1 MLSKETRMPRLI
13 QLGAGLVVAS
23 LLCSAPVL
31 AEGLSAPFPAVA
43 PKAPAVSCKD
53 EVPDPVVS
61 LAVTSIYDQSDASR
75 STIDEDQFDVYTED
89 MAGIRDF
96 LTYVTKAAS
105 DYVASK
111 GKKVDKA
118 ACAYA
123 FIDAWA
129 RGDALSDLDT
139 RQAALSSTRIVSGM
153 GMAFLAI
160 RPYVRAEG
168 LDRSAIEGWFAARA
182 AGFVDV
188 YDRSGERNSNRSNH
202 RYWGGFAVAVA
213 GVVTGER
220 ALLDW
225 GVESYK
231 IGVCQVDAHGAL
243 PLELMRA
250 KKARDYHLHAIAPLV
265 MIAEL
270 AEANGIDAYGLCDGA
285 MHRLIKFAL
294 TAVADPS
301 EIEALT
307 GIKQLKLPTDD
318 GVIRG
323 DRLAWVE
330 PYFKRFGG
338 SETDYGIKVNRPLF
352 SSNLGGRLTV
362 MVAARAG

>member
-1 MLSKETRMPRLI
+1 MAHLT
-13 QLGAGLVVAS
+13 QLAAALTLAGLLGSPALAAGLV
-23 LLCSAPVL
+23 
-31 AEGLSAPFPAVA
+31 APFPAVT
-43 PKAPAVSCKD
+43 PKAAAAACRD
-53 EVPDPVVS
+53 TVPDPVVS
-61 LAVTSIYDQSDASR
+61 LAVTSIYDQTDDSR
-75 STIDEDQFDVYTED
+75 STIDEDQFDTYNED
-89 MAGIRDF
+89 MSGLRDF

-105 DYVASK
+105 DYVASG
-111 GKKVDKA
+111 GKKAEKA

-139 RQAALSSTRIVSGM
+139 RQSALSSTRIVAGM
-153 GMAFLAI
+153 GMAYLAI
-160 RPYVRAEG
+160 RPYIEAEG
-168 LDRSAIEGWFAARA
+168 LDTSAIEGWFAARA
-182 AGFVDV
+182 TGFQRV
-188 YDRSGERNSNRSNH
+188 YDQSGERNSNRANH
-202 RYWGGFAVAVA
+202 RYWGGFAVAVS
-213 GVVTGER
+213 GVVTGDR

-225 GVESYK
+225 GVASYR
-231 IGVCQVDAHGAL
+231 IGACQVDVHGAL

-250 KKARDYHLHAIAPLV
+250 KKARDYHLHAVAPLI

-270 AEANGIDAYGLCDGA
+270 AEANGVDAYSLCDGA
-285 MHRLIKFAL
+285 LHRLVKFTL
-294 TAVADPS
+294 TSVADPS

-307 GIKQLKLPTDD
+307 GTKQLKLPTDE

-338 SETDYGIKVNRPLF
+338 SETDYGIKVNRPMF

-362 MVAARAG
+362 MVAAKAG